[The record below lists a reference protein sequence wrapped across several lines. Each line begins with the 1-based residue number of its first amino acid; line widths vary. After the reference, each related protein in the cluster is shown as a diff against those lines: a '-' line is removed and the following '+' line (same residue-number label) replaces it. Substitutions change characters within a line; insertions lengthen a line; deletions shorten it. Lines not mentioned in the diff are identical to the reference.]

1 MVQREALLILDLVVS
16 ERERKNLGFT
26 QTQALGVKE

>member
-16 ERERKNLGFT
+16 KRERKNLGFT
-26 QTQALGVKE
+26 QMKASGVKE